1 MFNENNNNRLNVV
14 ICWHMH
20 QPEYRAGNRG
30 EYQQPWTYLHAIKDY
45 VDMAAHLENQP
56 QGRAV
61 VNFAPT
67 LLEQLQDY
75 TQQMH
80 AFLQNG
86 EGLRDPFLNALIT
99 PALPVETE
107 QRLSLIKA
115 CLRANKGRIIDR
127 FPAFRRLA
135 EIADWLQHNIDAVR
149 YLNHQFLVDI
159 LMWYHLAWLGETV
172 RRTNP
177 NVQRLMSK
185 GHSFTLHERRELFE
199 IIYELTCSV
208 IPRFKSLAE
217 KGQIELSMTPYA
229 HPIIPLLL
237 DIESAKEAVPNVPL
251 PKYKKY
257 DGGEMRVRWHIQTG
271 LEVFEKCFGIKP
283 KGCWPSEGGVSDAT
297 VRILESE
304 KFQWVASGE
313 NVLCHS
319 FHHAQT
325 DQLSAHQA
333 FHLQNSE
340 IACFFRDDKLSDL
353 IGFEYTKWHADD
365 AVANLIN
372 QLEDI
377 ARSHFDPQQKV
388 VSLILDG
395 ENAWEYYPENGFYFL
410 SVLYQ
415 RLAASPYLKLTT
427 FSECLKQPVPK
438 ATLPMLVAG
447 SWVYGTFSTWI
458 GDRDKNRG
466 WEMLIEA
473 KRAFD
478 KTIDKLG
485 MKNRAAAE
493 RQLAICEGSD
503 WFWWFG
509 DYNPSHSVSDFERLF
524 RLQLATLYH
533 LLGVEPPDYLGC
545 AFTHGGGAPESGGVM
560 RRN

>member
-56 QGRAV
+56 QGKAV

-75 TQQMH
+75 TQQMES
-80 AFLQNG
+80 FLNNG
-86 EGLRDPFLNALIT
+86 EGLRDPFLYALIN

-115 CLRANKGRIIDR
+115 CLRAKRERLIDR
-127 FPAFRRLA
+127 FPAFQRLA
-135 EIADWLQHNIDAVR
+135 AIADWLQHNIDAVR

-172 RRTNP
+172 RRTNHD
-177 NVQRLMSK
+177 VQRLMSK
-185 GHSFTLHERRELFE
+185 GHCFTLHERRELLE
-199 IIYELTCSV
+199 IIYNLTKSV
-208 IPRFKSLAE
+208 IPRFKALHE
-217 KGQIELSMTPYA
+217 KGQVELSMTPYA

-237 DIESAKEAVPNVPL
+237 DIETAKEAMPFVSL
-251 PKYKKY
+251 PKYKNY
-257 DGGEMRVRWHIQTG
+257 DGGEMRVLWHIQKG
-271 LEVFEKCFGIKP
+271 LETFEKCFGMRP
-283 KGCWPSEGGVSDAT
+283 QGCWPSEGGISAET
-297 VRILESE
+297 IKLLENQQ
-304 KFQWVASGE
+304 FQWLASGE
-313 NVLCHS
+313 SVLRHS
-319 FHHAQT
+319 FQRANAQ
-325 DQLSAHQA
+325 QLSAHQA
-333 FHLQNSE
+333 FHLQDHE
-340 IACFFRDDKLSDL
+340 IACFFRDDKLSDR
-353 IGFEYTKWHADD
+353 IGFEYTQWHADD

-372 QLEDI
+372 ELENI
-377 ARSHFDPQQKV
+377 SRSHFDPQQKV

-395 ENAWEYYPENGFYFL
+395 ENAWEYYPENGVYFL
-410 SVLYQ
+410 GVLYQ

-438 ATLPMLVAG
+438 ATLPTLVAG
-447 SWVYGTFSTWI
+447 SWVFGNFSTWI
-458 GDRDKNRG
+458 GDKDKNRG

-473 KRAFD
+473 KQAFD
-478 KTIDKLG
+478 KKINRLD
-485 MKNRAAAE
+485 NERRAAAE